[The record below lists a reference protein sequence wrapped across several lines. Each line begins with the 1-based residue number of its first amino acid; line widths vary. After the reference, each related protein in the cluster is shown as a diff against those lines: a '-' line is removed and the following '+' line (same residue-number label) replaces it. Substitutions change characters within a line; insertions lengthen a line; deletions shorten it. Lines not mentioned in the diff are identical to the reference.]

1 MLIEGQFEV
10 PGHSPSSVLARL
22 LDAGL
27 MASCVPGCE
36 ALERIDD
43 RHYKAVI
50 VQSLAG
56 ITARFNLDVEVL
68 EQSIDSITTLARGEE
83 GGQASALQARTTV
96 KLRALASD
104 PPVQG
109 SHVAYASEVTITGRL
124 GRFALGMMRK
134 KAEAMGAEFA
144 RNLQAKLGEVGSP
157 ETEMSPEAA
166 SASEPKS
173 APLSWWQALWAWLLG
188 RPTSASEPRP

>member
-10 PGHSPSSVLARL
+10 PGHAPSSLLQRL

-36 ALERIDD
+36 TLERVDE

-68 EQSIDSITTLARGEE
+68 EQSNDTITTLARGEE

-96 KLRALASD
+96 KLEAI
-104 PPVQG
+104 G
-109 SHVAYASEVTITGRL
+109 SNQPLEGSRVFYASEVTITGRL

-134 KAEAMGAEFA
+134 KSEAMGAEFA
-144 RNLQAKLGEVGSP
+144 RNLQAKLAEVESTSSAVP
-157 ETEMSPEAA
+157 PALETPIERKP
-166 SASEPKS
+166 
-173 APLSWWQALWAWLLG
+173 APRSWWQSLWAWLLG
-188 RPTSASEPRP
+188 RPASEQRP